1 MQFLRFCYWERCT
14 RSKQIVMKISRHTP
28 RLFPVCTNISEK
40 MLCTLVTVTF
50 VQTRNCIINNRV
62 RWARR
67 SLQIYIYIHCIKS
80 NARNFISNF
89 LINLLKII
97 KKIIFVT
104 ISPGDHEWIIG
115 NKSLENYSRFKDI
128 TLYYLIFIK

>member
-67 SLQIYIYIHCIKS
+67 SLQIYIYSLHQVKR
-80 NARNFISNF
+80 AKFHFEFFNF
-89 LINLLKII
+89 NLLKII

-115 NKSLENYSRFKDI
+115 NKSLENYSRFEDI
-128 TLYYLIFIK
+128 TLYYLTIIK